1 MNYLHDPFTAW
12 LLKSFAVGGLVLLLA
27 GWSFLFV
34 RQPVRRRQIGV
45 WAVRVA
51 LLTPAFTLLPSWILL
66 PRPAERQELLA
77 VAKQG
82 PAAASEAMSAASAIP
97 EISIPEISMP
107 VNYLVVPP
115 AATVPPATSG
125 ASLPNEPLPAAP
137 SEAPA
142 AASKANPVNVPWRVV
157 AFAAYFSIA
166 GLFLLRFCFGHLAV
180 WRTLRRAAPAGER
193 LQSLLAA
200 QLAPGRSAPR
210 LFVSKEWKAPICCG
224 LFRPTIVVPESLAQ
238 DGADENLRWVF
249 AHELA
254 HLEHGDLL
262 TGVWLALAQI
272 LYFPL
277 PWFWWLRGQITLAQE
292 FVADASAAA
301 VTNRADDYASFLLEL
316 SRRLTPPRCRLA
328 VATGVLGKP
337 SDLYRRIAML
347 LNSPQGFERRCPR
360 GWTMLAAGGFLA
372 VALVL
377 SGIGRQRTILADD
390 PKEPK
395 DEPAKKFDLPK
406 PGEAPKQPAEPEDP
420 FDKMFENQ
428 LKNLDGIPAE
438 LREQMKKQI
447 EEARKRMKEMRARG
461 GMGLGNFAPVPLGPI
476 LGGGG
481 NFNPFANT
489 EERSTPRLGASVDK
503 PSQVLVEQLDLPKN
517 QGLVIGDVGV
527 GSAAAKAGLKPNDI
541 LLEINGKPVSNDP
554 AEFRKQLNDLKA
566 NTPVDAVVMR
576 KGRRETIKGIS
587 LPEAKA
593 DEPAAN
599 PFQGADLPLRPGF
612 NRIQIP
618 NVPNVQIPNFPNMP
632 VPNFNNVFQN
642 GGNATSLSV
651 SIANDQFTIDSNNNG
666 LHINLIGKLD
676 GDKAKVESIVI
687 QDGSEKTSV
696 DRLDRVP
703 EKYRE
708 QVEKLL
714 KRVEVQR
721 KQ

>member
-1 MNYLHDPFTAW
+1 MSYLHEPFTAW
-12 LLKSFAVGGLVLLLA
+12 LLQSLAVGGLILLLA

-51 LLTPAFTLLPSWILL
+51 LLAPILTLLPSWILL
-66 PRPAERQELLA
+66 PRPVEKPAPMKMPQE
-77 VAKQG
+77 QT
-82 PAAASEAMSAASAIP
+82 AAAPP
-97 EISIPEISMP
+97 EISTQAKAHPEASIP
-107 VNYLVVPP
+107 VYYLPTPSTRADDSRTEAVVASKEPPSPAPLDRTAAAATDSPIQIPWRP
-115 AATVPPATSG
+115 AAQII
-125 ASLPNEPLPAAP
+125 
-137 SEAPA
+137 
-142 AASKANPVNVPWRVV
+142 
-157 AFAAYFSIA
+157 YFTAA
-166 GLFLLRFCFGHLAV
+166 GLFLLRFACGHWAV
-180 WRTLRRAAPAGER
+180 WRMLR
-193 LQSLLAA
+193 
-200 QLAPGRSAPR
+200 RSAPANDR
-210 LFVSKEWKAPICCG
+210 LQAILTAQLPAGRRSPRLLVSNVLPAPICCG
-224 LFRPTIVVPESLAQ
+224 LLRPAIVVPAALAQ
-238 DGADENLRWVF
+238 DGSDEKLRWVF

-254 HLEHGDLL
+254 HLERGDLH
-262 TGVWLALAQI
+262 TGLWLALAQI

-301 VTNRADDYASFLLEL
+301 VTNRTDDYASFLLEL
-316 SRRLTPPRCRLA
+316 SRRLALPRCRNA
-328 VATGVLGKP
+328 AATGVLGKP

-347 LNSPQGFERRCPR
+347 LNHPQGVERRCPR

-372 VALVL
+372 IALVL
-377 SGIGRQRTILADD
+377 SGLGWQRTILADD

-406 PGEAPKQPAEPEDP
+406 PADAPKQPAEAPDP
-420 FDKMFENQ
+420 FDQMFENQ
-428 LKNLDGIPAE
+428 LKNLDNIPAE
-438 LREQMKKQI
+438 IREQMKKQI

-461 GMGLGNFAPVPLGPI
+461 FGMGNVAPLPLGPFA
-476 LGGGG
+476 GGGA
-481 NFNPFANT
+481 NFNPFGNT
-489 EERSTPRLGASVDK
+489 EERSTPRLGASVEK

-541 LLEINGKPVSNDP
+541 LLEINGKPVVSDP
-554 AEFRKQLNDLKA
+554 AEFRKQLNDVKA

-576 KGRRETIKGIS
+576 KGRRENIKGIS

-593 DEPAAN
+593 EEQNAN
-599 PFQGADLPLRPGF
+599 PFQGAELPLRPGF
-612 NRIQIP
+612 NRIQVP
-618 NVPNVQIPNFPNMP
+618 NVPNFQPNIPNIP
-632 VPNFNNVFQN
+632 VPNFNNVFQ

-651 SIANDQFTIDSNNNG
+651 SIANDQFTIDSNSNG
-666 LHINLIGKLD
+666 LHINLTGKID

-696 DRLDRVP
+696 DKLDRVP

-721 KQ
+721 R